1 MRARGYR
8 SGALIVGLA
17 LVGGCVASPP
27 PAGPQATTSAQ
38 TAEPS
43 ATPGLT
49 DAEAKARATT
59 LLGDLEAGKR
69 ATTLAAFDATMTAAL
84 DDATLKEAWDKTVA
98 PLGAYRRVVGAT
110 ATTTSGMQ
118 VVTALAEHD
127 KAYLKALFS
136 FDAAGKIAGLWFDV
150 AAPSDLA
157 GLGVATT
164 PTTATGSH
172 GIDTAV
178 EVGPERLG
186 GTLVLPTGTRKP
198 IVVLFLTGSGPQ
210 DRDETIGAARNKP
223 FRDLAD
229 GLAARGIASLR
240 VDDRTY
246 AAPESLGTHYT
257 LDDEYLADAAASV
270 ALLRARPELAGYRVF
285 VLGHSLGGVV
295 MPKVVAD
302 NRLAG
307 GISWAGTPRSLW
319 DVSYDQSVA
328 AIDQASDKTPAQ
340 KQAMIAAA
348 RTWTT
353 SMKAL
358 TDPNA
363 APVDG
368 LAASYIVSVNRLDQA
383 KIAAGLTVPLLFQQ
397 GGADFQV
404 SPTQDFGRWRAI
416 LTGRP
421 NATFKLYAGL
431 NHLFMPSTGLRT
443 VADYDKPGRLS
454 DAVIADLAGWL
465 ETTAR

>member
-1 MRARGYR
+1 MRVRGHR
-8 SGALIVGLA
+8 GRAVIVGLA
-17 LVGGCVASPP
+17 LLGGCVAAPATAPESSTTGRPGPP
-27 PAGPQATTSAQ
+27 PATSA
-38 TAEPS
+38 
-43 ATPGLT
+43 GLNG
-49 DAEAKARATT
+49 DQAKDLATT
-59 LLGDLEAGKR
+59 LLGDLETGSR
-69 ATTLAAFDATMTAAL
+69 STTLARFDPTMRAAL

-110 ATTTSGMQ
+110 ATTKSGLQ
-118 VVTALAEHD
+118 VVTALSEHD

-136 FDAAGKIAGLWFDV
+136 FDATGQIAGLWFDV

-164 PTTATGSH
+164 ATATGTH
-172 GIDTAV
+172 GVDTAV
-178 EVGPERLG
+178 EVGPHRLG
-186 GTLVLPTGTRKP
+186 GTLVLPNGTRKP

-246 AAPESLGTHYT
+246 AAPESLGAHYT
-257 LDDEYLADAAASV
+257 LDDEYFADAAAAV

-319 DVSYDQSVA
+319 DLVADQTVA
-328 AIDQASDKTPAQ
+328 AIESATGKTAAE
-340 KQAMIAAA
+340 KQAMTAKA
-348 RTWTT
+348 RAWTT
-353 SMKAL
+353 STKAM

-363 APVDG
+363 ASVDG
-368 LAASYIVSVNRLDQA
+368 LAASYIVSVNKLDQA
-383 KIAAGLTVPLLFQQ
+383 KTAAALTVPLLFQQ

-404 SPTQDFGRWRAI
+404 SPTTDFGRWQTLLA
-416 LTGRP
+416 GRS
-421 NATFKLYAGL
+421 NVTFKLYAGL
-431 NHLFMPSTGLRT
+431 NHLFTPTTGLRT
-443 VADYDKPGRLS
+443 VADYDKPAHVS

-465 ETTAR
+465 ERVSD